1 MDYLT
6 PAGRAS
12 RFPQLAYENDAAYP
26 TSDTVHLVTLQDLLR
41 ILRIRWKAIAIAA
54 AGAAVAAALA
64 VWMMT
69 PIYMGAALVMVDEQQ
84 RHVFNEQNDPAVLSN
99 LPTDPSSIESQVQ
112 MLQSHAL
119 AGQVVDRLNLAEDPE
134 FNGTR
139 RTVLDAVLGIGPRL
153 AAMFSAGGAT
163 DPHAVAQRIRE
174 QTIGSVLSKLDVQA
188 VGLSTIIAVNFR
200 SASADKAARIA
211 NALAD
216 TYIDDLA
223 AAKSGA
229 TEHASKWLADRV
241 SQLARQA
248 GAADAAVQ
256 QYKAENGLIDTSSG
270 TPLTDQQLG
279 SLTTQLTQAQGDQ
292 AQAQAKFARVKQLLK
307 SGHGADVTDA
317 VTSPLI
323 MQLREQEATL
333 LQQKADLSS
342 RYGPLHPAMQNV
354 DARLAELR
362 KKISEEVR
370 RIVGTAANDAA
381 VAAAHVASL
390 KSDMATATATTAGL
404 NKARVKL
411 GELTANASSAH
422 ALYQSYLDRLN
433 QTQQRANFNIPDV
446 HVVSP
451 ASVPLSPVSPKKLLI
466 VGGATLGALVLGF
479 LAALVADRMCHGFRS
494 ADELEAGAGLT
505 VLATVPEV
513 KSHGGGLG
521 DVGLEVLRQPLSQ
534 FSEAIRGLEIG
545 LSRQAGPA
553 ISGASGA
560 GKAYLVTSAL
570 PADGK
575 TSLSV
580 SLARYLA
587 ASGHRVVIVD
597 ADHRRPRV
605 AAALGLRP
613 VRYCLDDYL
622 KRRCT
627 LDQALTADP
636 QSPLVVLAGSGVARD
651 VDLAWSP
658 AMSAL
663 IGRLREIAD
672 FVVIDS
678 PPVLAVHDAK
688 LLAQM
693 TDGTLFVVR
702 WGKTPREAVS
712 AALKLLRAFGARI
725 AGTVLVRTDPAH
737 YQYYAYGYAGVPALA
752 DYFSA
757 ERRAR

>member
-12 RFPQLAYENDAAYP
+12 RFPQLAYESDATYP
-26 TSDTVHLVTLQDLLR
+26 AADTVHLVTLQDLLR
-41 ILRIRWKAIAIAA
+41 ILRIRWKMVL
-54 AGAAVAAALA
+54 VAAMGGAVVAMLA
-64 VWMMT
+64 VSMMT
-69 PIYMGAALVMVDEQQ
+69 PIYMGAAQVMVDEQQ
-84 RHVFNEQNDPAVLSN
+84 RHVFSEQIDPSVLSN

-119 AGQVVDRLNLAEDPE
+119 AGQVVDRLKLADDVE
-134 FNGTR
+134 FNGAK
-139 RTVLDAVLGIGPRL
+139 RTMMDTILGFVPRL
-153 AAMFSAGGAT
+153 IGMIGSGGVP
-163 DPHAVAQRIRE
+163 DPRTAAQRIRE
-174 QTIGSVLSKLDVQA
+174 QTIGKVLSNLDVEA

-200 SASADKAARIA
+200 STSAAKAARIA
-211 NALAD
+211 NAFAD
-216 TYIDDLA
+216 TYIGNLA

-241 SQLARQA
+241 RQLARQA
-248 GAADAAVQ
+248 GVADAAVQ
-256 QYKAENGLIDTSSG
+256 QYKAENGLIDTSNG

-292 AQAQAKFARVKQLLK
+292 AQAQAKFARVKQLLR

-342 RYGPLHPAMQNV
+342 RYGPLHPAMQNM
-354 DARLAELR
+354 DARLVELR
-362 KKISEEVR
+362 KKISEEVG

-390 KSDMATATATTAGL
+390 KSDLATATATTAGL
-404 NKARVKL
+404 NKSRVKL
-411 GELTANASSAH
+411 GELVANASSAH

-433 QTQQRANFNIPDV
+433 QTQQRANFDIPDV

-451 ASVPLSPVSPKKLLI
+451 ASVPLVPVSPKKMLI
-466 VGGATLGALVLGF
+466 VGGAALATLVLGF
-479 LAALVADRMCHGFRS
+479 LAVLVADRMCHGFRS
-494 ADELEAGAGLT
+494 ANELEAGAGLT
-505 VLATVPEV
+505 VLAVVPEV
-513 KSHGGGLG
+513 KSHDGGLG
-521 DVGLEVLRQPLSQ
+521 DVGMEILRQPLSQ

-545 LSRQAGPA
+545 LSRRAGPA
-553 ISGASGA
+553 VSGATGV

-575 TSLSV
+575 TSISV
-580 SLARYLA
+580 SLARHLA
-587 ASGHRVVIVD
+587 ISGHRVVIVD

-605 AAALGLRP
+605 AAALGLRH

-622 KRRCT
+622 KRRCS
-627 LDQALTADP
+627 LDQALSADP
-636 QSPLVVLAGSGVARD
+636 HSPLVVLAGSGIARD
-651 VDLAWSP
+651 VDLVWSP

-678 PPVLAVHDAK
+678 APVLAVHDAK

-712 AALKLLRAFGARI
+712 AALKLLREFGARI
-725 AGTVLVRTDPAH
+725 AGTVLVRTNPAH

-757 ERRAR
+757 ERRAG